1 MSVSAKRCLMWAV
14 AMIAVVGILF
24 SSTAPAFASAP
35 AAETIS
41 QGTAVSN
48 ELKEKAGQYIILEG
62 KYYSLNIRAASSE
75 LTNKEIKQVEESIST
90 VNRQLTMV
98 YVQQQRDPRNVF
110 VGNDEGVIT
119 TSSQPLSMTSRSYK
133 EGVNKVEWYW
143 WGARIYLSKTTVRW
157 IGAGV
162 TVGGIWVPEPVV
174 SKILATIGAITAA
187 TVQGG
192 IVFDANAALISM
204 GFVVMNPMWEI
215 SNIHYQ

>member
-1 MSVSAKRCLMWAV
+1 
-14 AMIAVVGILF
+14 
-24 SSTAPAFASAP
+24 
-35 AAETIS
+35 
-41 QGTAVSN
+41 
-48 ELKEKAGQYIILEG
+48 
-62 KYYSLNIRAASSE
+62 
-75 LTNKEIKQVEESIST
+75 
-90 VNRQLTMV
+90 MV
-98 YVQQQRDPRNVF
+98 YVQQQRDPRNIF
-110 VGNDEGVIT
+110 VADDEGVIT
-119 TSSQPLSMTSRSYK
+119 TSSQPLSVTSRSYK

-204 GFVVMNPMWEI
+204 GFVVMNPMWGI